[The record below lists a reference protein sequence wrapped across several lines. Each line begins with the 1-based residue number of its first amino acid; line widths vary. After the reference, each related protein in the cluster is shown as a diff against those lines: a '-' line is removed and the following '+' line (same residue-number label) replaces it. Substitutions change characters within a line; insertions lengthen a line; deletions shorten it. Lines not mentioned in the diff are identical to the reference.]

1 VRAIYVAHAD
11 ARVGPLEAFFLQ
23 KRTKVVAQGAGEE
36 RQDEQVSE
44 L

>member
-11 ARVGPLEAFFLQ
+11 AGVGPLEAFFLQ
-23 KRTKVVAQGAGEE
+23 KRTKG